1 MKGTKPVQCNLSS
14 CIDTKIYRNKQ
25 KNKIKIRSRSTRGL
39 WENDKLRKKRMAHL
53 IMTITSPWHKTLA
66 IFTSKYYAKH
76 IRAVF
81 KCIVVQGL
89 KQLFTCIYLLSSHP
103 WPLASC
109 MVRYCRRLPCPFKD
123 SGTGL
128 HLHAKI
134 ERRRESMN
142 FRRRTWLPARAKEGK
157 NSGSGRREEERA
169 ENYLFHPQKQKAKTM
184 VGRPQSSRL
193 D

>member
-1 MKGTKPVQCNLSS
+1 
-14 CIDTKIYRNKQ
+14 
-25 KNKIKIRSRSTRGL
+25 
-39 WENDKLRKKRMAHL
+39 MAHL
-53 IMTITSPWHKTLA
+53 IMTITSHWHKTLA

-103 WPLASC
+103 WPLASWSDIADDS
-109 MVRYCRRLPCPFKD
+109 LSPFKD

-134 ERRRESMN
+134 ERRKHELR
-142 FRRRTWLPARAKEGK
+142 G
-157 NSGSGRREEERA
+157 
-169 ENYLFHPQKQKAKTM
+169 
-184 VGRPQSSRL
+184 
-193 D
+193 

>member
-1 MKGTKPVQCNLSS
+1 
-14 CIDTKIYRNKQ
+14 
-25 KNKIKIRSRSTRGL
+25 
-39 WENDKLRKKRMAHL
+39 MAHL
-53 IMTITSPWHKTLA
+53 IMTITSHWHKTLA
-66 IFTSKYYAKH
+66 IFTNQQNIFASSIQVYSCAR
-76 IRAVF
+76 IETAVYL
-81 KCIVVQGL
+81 Q
-89 KQLFTCIYLLSSHP
+89 LLSSHP

-184 VGRPQSSRL
+184 VLAASAQSSRL
-193 D
+193 DQAYLEQKGSDYVPYVAKSLRILCPKVKAYLGW